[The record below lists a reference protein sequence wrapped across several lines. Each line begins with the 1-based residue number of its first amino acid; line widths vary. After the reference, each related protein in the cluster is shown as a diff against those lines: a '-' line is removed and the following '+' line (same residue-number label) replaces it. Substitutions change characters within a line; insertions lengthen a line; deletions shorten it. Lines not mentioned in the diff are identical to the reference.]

1 MQTNVNQTTMLEVQ
15 DLTIRFGGLVAVNAV
30 NFQIPTGSVF
40 GLIGPNGAGKTT
52 MFNMISG
59 VYKPT
64 SGKVIF
70 DGKEIQGKPAYQVS
84 ALGIARTYQ
93 NINLFKKMTVLENVM
108 VGCHTRT
115 KSGLVTSILHTKAQ
129 RKEEK
134 QVVEKCLDILGFMEL
149 RDKAELSASSLSY
162 GEQRRLEISRA
173 LASDPKLLL
182 LDEPAAGMNGA
193 EKEDLQRTIRKIA
206 DRGITVLLVEHD
218 MKLVM
223 NVTNQICVIS
233 FGKRIG
239 YGTPE
244 EIQENPDVIEAY
256 LGGGLDV

>member
-1 MQTNVNQTTMLEVQ
+1 MSDNNIMLEVR

-30 NFQIPTGSVF
+30 NFQIPKGSIF

-52 MFNMISG
+52 IFNMISG
-59 VYKPT
+59 VYAPT

-70 DGKEIQGKPAYQVS
+70 DGKEIQGKAPYKVCDM
-84 ALGIARTYQ
+84 GISRTYQ
-93 NINLFKKMTVLENVM
+93 NINLFKSMTVLENVM

-115 KSGLVTSILHTKAQ
+115 KAELFPSMLRTPFQ
-129 RKEEK
+129 RQEEK
-134 QVVEKCLDILGFMEL
+134 SVVVKSQEILDFMDLG
-149 RDKAELSASSLSY
+149 DKSQLKASSLSY

-173 LASDPKLLL
+173 LASEPKMLL

-193 EKEDLQRTIRKIA
+193 EKEELQRTIRKIA
-206 DRGITVLLVEHD
+206 DKGITILLVEHD

-223 NVTNQICVIS
+223 NVTHQICVIN

-239 YGTPE
+239 FGTPE
-244 EIQENPDVIEAY
+244 EIQKNPDVVEAY

>member
-1 MQTNVNQTTMLEVQ
+1 MTQSNIMLEVQ
-15 DLTIRFGGLVAVNAV
+15 NLTIKFGGLVAVNEV
-30 NFQIPTGSVF
+30 NFQVPTGTIF

-52 MFNMISG
+52 LFNMISG
-59 VYKPT
+59 VYAPT

-70 DGKEIQGKPAYQVS
+70 DGKEIQGKPPYKVN

-93 NINLFKKMTVLENVM
+93 NINRFKKMTVLENVM

-115 KSGLVTSILHTKAQ
+115 KAGLASSIFRTGAQ
-129 RKEEK
+129 RREERG
-134 QVVEKCLDILGFMEL
+134 VVEKSLEILDFMDL
-149 RDKAELSASSLSY
+149 KPRAEFQASSLSY

-173 LASDPKLLL
+173 LASDPKMLL

-193 EKEDLQRTIRKIA
+193 EKEELQRTIRKIA

-223 NVTNQICVIS
+223 NVTEQICVIN
-233 FGKRIG
+233 FGKRIAF
-239 YGTPE
+239 GTPE
-244 EIQENPDVIEAY
+244 EIQNNPDVIEAY

>member
-1 MQTNVNQTTMLEVQ
+1 MSDNNIMLEVK

-30 NFQIPTGSVF
+30 NFQVPKGSIF

-52 MFNMISG
+52 LFNMISG
-59 VYKPT
+59 VYAPT

-70 DGKEIQGKPAYQVS
+70 DGKEIQGKAPYKVCD
-84 ALGIARTYQ
+84 LGISQTYQ
-93 NINLFKKMTVLENVM
+93 NINLFKSMTVLENVM

-115 KSGLVTSILHTKAQ
+115 KAGLFRSMLRLPSQ
-129 RKEEK
+129 RQEEHS
-134 QVVEKCLDILGFMEL
+134 VVEKSQEILDFMDLG
-149 RDKAELSASSLSY
+149 DKSALKASSLSY

-173 LASDPKLLL
+173 LASEPKMLL

-193 EKEDLQRTIRKIA
+193 EKEELQRTIRKIA
-206 DRGITVLLVEHD
+206 ERGITILLVEHD

-223 NVTNQICVIS
+223 NVTEQICVIN

-239 YGTPE
+239 FGTPE
-244 EIQENPDVIEAY
+244 EIQKNPEVVEAY

>member
-1 MQTNVNQTTMLEVQ
+1 MENNETKCMLEVQ
-15 DLTIRFGGLVAVNAV
+15 DLTIQFGGLVAVNKV
-30 NFQIPTGSVF
+30 NFKVPAGSIF

-52 MFNMISG
+52 TFNMISG

-70 DGKEIQGKPAYQVS
+70 DGHEIQGKPSYKVAS
-84 ALGIARTYQ
+84 MGIARTYQ
-93 NINLFKKMTVLENVM
+93 NINLFKNMTVLENVM

-115 KSGLVTSILHTKAQ
+115 KCGLFSSTLHTKKQ
-129 RKEEK
+129 REEEK
-134 QVVEKCLDILGFMEL
+134 QVVSKCLDILEFMEL
-149 RDKAELSASSLSY
+149 RDKADLSASSLSY

-206 DRGITVLLVEHD
+206 ARGITVLLVEHD
-218 MKLVM
+218 MRLVM
-223 NVTNQICVIS
+223 NVTNRICVIS

-244 EIQENPDVIEAY
+244 EIQKNPDVIEAY

>member
-1 MQTNVNQTTMLEVQ
+1 MSSEIMLEVR

-30 NFQIPTGSVF
+30 NFQIPKGSIF

-52 MFNMISG
+52 IFNMISG
-59 VYKPT
+59 VYAPT

-70 DGKEIQGKPAYQVS
+70 DGREIQGKAPYKVCDM
-84 ALGIARTYQ
+84 GISRTYQ
-93 NINLFKKMTVLENVM
+93 NINLFKSMTVLENVM

-115 KSGLVTSILHTKAQ
+115 KAGLFPSMLRIPSQ
-129 RKEEK
+129 RKEERS
-134 QVVEKCLDILGFMEL
+134 VVEKSQEILDFMDLG
-149 RDKAELSASSLSY
+149 DKSMLKASSLSY

-173 LASDPKLLL
+173 LASEPKMLL

-193 EKEDLQRTIRKIA
+193 EKEELQRTIRKIA
-206 DRGITVLLVEHD
+206 DKGITILLVEHD

-223 NVTNQICVIS
+223 NVTHQICVIN

-239 YGTPE
+239 FGTPE
-244 EIQENPDVIEAY
+244 EIQKNPEVVEAY

>member
-1 MQTNVNQTTMLEVQ
+1 MSTNNIMLEVK

-30 NFQIPTGSVF
+30 NFQVPTGSIF

-52 MFNMISG
+52 LFNMISG
-59 VYKPT
+59 VYAPT

-70 DGKEIQGKPAYQVS
+70 NGQEIQGKAPHKIND
-84 ALGIARTYQ
+84 LGIARTYQ
-93 NINLFKKMTVLENVM
+93 NINLFKSMTVLENVM

-115 KSGLVTSILHTKAQ
+115 SCGLIRSILHTPSQK
-129 RKEEK
+129 KEEAA
-134 QVVEKCLDILGFMEL
+134 VVEKCLEILDFMDL
-149 RDKAELSASSLSY
+149 KDKAYLRASQLSY

-173 LASDPKLLL
+173 MASDPKLIL

-193 EKEDLQRTIRKIA
+193 EKEELTRTIRKIA

-223 NVTNQICVIS
+223 GVTEQICVIS

-239 YGTPE
+239 FGTPK
-244 EIQENPDVIEAY
+244 EIQENPAVIEAY

>member
-1 MQTNVNQTTMLEVQ
+1 
-15 DLTIRFGGLVAVNAV
+15 
-30 NFQIPTGSVF
+30 
-40 GLIGPNGAGKTT
+40 
-52 MFNMISG
+52 
-59 VYKPT
+59 
-64 SGKVIF
+64 
-70 DGKEIQGKPAYQVS
+70 
-84 ALGIARTYQ
+84 
-93 NINLFKKMTVLENVM
+93 M

-115 KSGLVTSILHTKAQ
+115 KSGLLSSILRTKAQ
-129 RKEEK
+129 RQEEK
-134 QVVEKCLDILGFMEL
+134 MVEEKCLDILEFMEL

-173 LASDPKLLL
+173 LAADPKLLL

-193 EKEDLQRTIRKIA
+193 EKEDLQNTIRKIA

-223 NVTNQICVIS
+223 NVTHQICVIS

-244 EIQENPDVIEAY
+244 EIQQNPDVIEAY

>member
-1 MQTNVNQTTMLEVQ
+1 MSTNNNIMLEVK
-15 DLTIRFGGLVAVNAV
+15 DLTIRFGGLVAVNEV
-30 NFQIPTGSVF
+30 NFSVPTGSIF

-52 MFNMISG
+52 LFNMISG
-59 VYKPT
+59 VYAPT

-70 DGKEIQGKPAYQVS
+70 NGQEIQGKAPYKIND
-84 ALGIARTYQ
+84 LGIARTYQ
-93 NINLFKKMTVLENVM
+93 NINLFKSMTVLENVM

-115 KSGLVTSILHTKAQ
+115 NCGLIRSIFHTSSQK
-129 RKEEK
+129 REEAA
-134 QVVEKCLDILGFMEL
+134 VVEKCLEILDFMDL
-149 RDKAELSASSLSY
+149 KDKAYLRASQLSY

-173 LASDPKLLL
+173 MASDPKLIL

-193 EKEDLQRTIRKIA
+193 EKEELTRTIRKIA

-223 NVTNQICVIS
+223 GVTEQICVIS

-239 YGTPE
+239 FGTPK
-244 EIQENPDVIEAY
+244 EIQENPAVIEAY

>member
-1 MQTNVNQTTMLEVQ
+1 MKNNDVMLEVQ
-15 DLTIRFGGLVAVNAV
+15 DLTIKFGGLVAVNAV
-30 NFQIPTGSVF
+30 NFQVPAGSVF

-52 MFNMISG
+52 LFNMISG
-59 VYKPT
+59 VYTPT

-70 DGKEIQGKPAYQVS
+70 DGQEIQGKPAYKVN

-93 NINLFKKMTVLENVM
+93 NINLFKSMTVLENVM
-108 VGCHTRT
+108 VGCHTKT
-115 KSGLVTSILHTKAQ
+115 SSGLFSSILKTPAQ
-129 RKEEK
+129 RKEE
-134 QVVEKCLDILGFMEL
+134 QEVVKKCLEILEFMDL
-149 RDKAELSASSLSY
+149 GDKAYLKADQLSY

-173 LASDPKLLL
+173 MASEPKLLL

-193 EKEDLQRTIRKIA
+193 EKEELTRTIRKIA
-206 DRGITVLLVEHD
+206 DRGMTVLLVEHD

-223 NVTNQICVIS
+223 NVTERICVIS

-239 YGTPE
+239 YGTPA
-244 EIQENPDVIEAY
+244 EIQQNPAVIEAY

>member
-1 MQTNVNQTTMLEVQ
+1 MSSEIMLEVR

-30 NFQIPTGSVF
+30 NFQIPKGSIF

-52 MFNMISG
+52 IFNMISG
-59 VYKPT
+59 VYAPT

-70 DGKEIQGKPAYQVS
+70 DGREIQGKAPYKVCD
-84 ALGIARTYQ
+84 LGISRTYQ
-93 NINLFKKMTVLENVM
+93 NINLFKSMTVLENVM

-115 KSGLVTSILHTKAQ
+115 KAGLFPSMLRIPSQ
-129 RKEEK
+129 RKEERS
-134 QVVEKCLDILGFMEL
+134 VVEKSQEILDFMDLGEKSML
-149 RDKAELSASSLSY
+149 KASSLSY

-173 LASDPKLLL
+173 LASEPKMLL

-193 EKEDLQRTIRKIA
+193 EKEELQRTIRKIA
-206 DRGITVLLVEHD
+206 DKGITILLVEHD

-223 NVTNQICVIS
+223 NVTHQICVIN

-239 YGTPE
+239 FGTPE
-244 EIQENPDVIEAY
+244 EIQKNPEVVEAY